1 MRAGQNVDLWIYDVA
16 RVLPTR
22 FTFSPAIDQDAIW
35 SPDGRSIVYR
45 SNAKGPYD
53 LYRKA
58 ADGTGSEDLL
68 YADGAPKV
76 PTSWSPDGRFLLFY
90 RIDPKTQR
98 DIWILPLGNPTK
110 PYPWLATPF
119 NERYAKFSPDG
130 HWVSYESDESGRYEI
145 YIAPFP
151 GPGGK
156 RQISLGGGTFPRWR
170 ADGKEIFYAAPN
182 GKLMAAEVSIKG
194 ATIEVGGTQPMGIT
208 LLLLAGPYGY
218 DVFADG
224 QRFLVA
230 APVEQKSAA
239 PLTLVQNWT
248 ALLKKK

>member
-1 MRAGQNVDLWIYDVA
+1 MPRPMQARTYALALLAAGFGLFLAVAATNFVVD
-16 RVLPTR
+16 PTGV
-22 FTFSPAIDQDAIW
+22 FGTNIFPHPA
-35 SPDGRSIVYR
+35 
-45 SNAKGPYD
+45 
-53 LYRKA
+53 
-58 ADGTGSEDLL
+58 
-68 YADGAPKV
+68 
-76 PTSWSPDGRFLLFY
+76 
-90 RIDPKTQR
+90 
-98 DIWILPLGNPTK
+98 
-110 PYPWLATPF
+110 F